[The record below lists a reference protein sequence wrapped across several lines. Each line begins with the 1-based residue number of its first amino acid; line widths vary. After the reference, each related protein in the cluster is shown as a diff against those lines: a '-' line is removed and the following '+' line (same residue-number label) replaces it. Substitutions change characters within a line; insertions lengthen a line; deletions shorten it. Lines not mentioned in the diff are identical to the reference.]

1 MTMREMERRLDEVR
15 RTVWETACSLMTE
28 NPHWKRRL
36 NEAPIA
42 VRPFVRALF
51 VTSVLAWLEPRE
63 EDWRTI
69 TSDMSADD
77 WRHLARTCG
86 NPMARAQYLQCA
98 EKVRAEGRPIAMR
111 GGEILNPFVN
121 LPEGGAA

>member
-1 MTMREMERRLDEVR
+1 MTMREMEGRLDEVR
-15 RTVWETACSLMTE
+15 RTVWEMSCSLMTE

-36 NEAPIA
+36 DEAPIA

-69 TSDMSADD
+69 TSDMGADD
-77 WRHLARTCG
+77 WRHFERVCG
-86 NPMARAQYLQCA
+86 NQMARAQYRQCA
-98 EKVRAEGRPIAMR
+98 EKVRTDGRPIAMR
-111 GGEILNPFVN
+111 GCEILNPFVD

>member
-1 MTMREMERRLDEVR
+1 MTRREMEGRLDEVR
-15 RTVWETACSLMTE
+15 RTFGEMACSLMTE
-28 NPHWKRRL
+28 NPHWKKRL
-36 NEAPIA
+36 DEAPTA
-42 VRPFVRALF
+42 ARGFVRALF

-86 NPMARAQYLQCA
+86 NPMASAQYRQCA
-98 EKVRAEGRPIAMR
+98 EKVCAGGRPIAMR
-111 GGEILNPFVN
+111 GGEILNPFVD
-121 LPEGGAA
+121 LPEGGAV